1 MALLWLASEQM
12 IIAAN
17 ASLPAAVILQTSEQL
32 QVLSRPPPHQTLRGQ
47 TLSGIKRKPSTFLC

>member
-32 QVLSRPPPHQTLRGQ
+32 QVLSRPPPHQTPEGQ
-47 TLSGIKRKPSTFLC
+47 TLWN